1 MRRTMAALGLAGLV
15 GAGLYRARRDLL
27 GRGLG
32 LRPPEH
38 AVTVACD
45 LPIRMPDGVT
55 LYADHFRPQTA
66 GTYPTILI
74 RTPYGRPSETRLL
87 GPFGMPGPRLFAE
100 RGYHVL
106 VQGTRG
112 RYRSEGAF
120 VPFLHERADGRATLD
135 WIAAQPWFDGNLGM
149 WGASYLGYTQWAVAV
164 DGPPF
169 LKAIVPVT
177 TSSRFSRAFN
187 PAGVFSYESAL
198 RWTKILQA
206 TQPGRSLDVAALMRL
221 LSPQREAALRA
232 VFATSP
238 FAQADAATVGASV
251 PFFQRWLAEPAVDG
265 PYWRSVDP
273 PRDMRRVSAAVHLV
287 AGWHDLF
294 LAEQLAD
301 YIDLLAAGRT
311 PCLTVL
317 PRFHTEAALLVE
329 SVREGLWWFDAHL
342 KGQRE
347 LLERRA
353 VLLALMGSPE
363 WHAMDFWPPPAKLVR
378 FFLHAAGELTT
389 EAPSAPAAPET
400 TPRGVSHYRYDPHD
414 PTPALGGPVL
424 SAQAGARDQRPLE
437 VRPDLLTFTTA
448 PLLAA
453 VDVIGHVRLALYV
466 RSSLAYTDFV
476 GRLCVVHP
484 DGRSLN
490 VCEGIARVSP
500 GVGELQPDGSRRI
513 EIDMWATAMRFGV
526 GQRMRLHVCSAA
538 HPRWSANSGDGRPLQ
553 TGAPAGLVADQTVY
567 HDPGHPS
574 ALILPL
580 VSSAIRR
587 AMAGAGEP

>member
-1 MRRTMAALGLAGLV
+1 
-15 GAGLYRARRDLL
+15 
-27 GRGLG
+27 
-32 LRPPEH
+32 
-38 AVTVACD
+38 
-45 LPIRMPDGVT
+45 
-55 LYADHFRPQTA
+55 
-66 GTYPTILI
+66 
-74 RTPYGRPSETRLL
+74 PY
-87 GPFGMPGPRLFAE
+87 
-100 RGYHVL
+100 
-106 VQGTRG
+106 
-112 RYRSEGAF
+112 
-120 VPFLHERADGRATLD
+120 
-135 WIAAQPWFDGNLGM
+135 
-149 WGASYLGYTQWAVAV
+149 
-164 DGPPF
+164 
-169 LKAIVPVT
+169 
-177 TSSRFSRAFN
+177 
-187 PAGVFSYESAL
+187 
-198 RWTKILQA
+198 
-206 TQPGRSLDVAALMRL
+206 
-221 LSPQREAALRA
+221 
-232 VFATSP
+232 
-238 FAQADAATVGASV
+238 
-251 PFFQRWLAEPAVDG
+251 
-265 PYWRSVDP
+265 
-273 PRDMRRVSAAVHLV
+273 
-287 AGWHDLF
+287 
-294 LAEQLAD
+294 
-301 YIDLLAAGRT
+301 
-311 PCLTVL
+311 LTVL
-317 PRFHTEAALLVE
+317 PRYHTELALLFD

-353 VLLALMGSPE
+353 VRVALMGSRE
-363 WHAMDFWPPPAKLVR
+363 WHAMDFWPPPASMVR
-378 FFLHAAGELTT
+378 FLLHAEGGLATT
-389 EAPSAPAAPET
+389 LPSFSAPQSAS
-400 TPRGVSHYRYDPHD
+400 RYRYDPHD

-424 SAQAGARDQRPLE
+424 SPQAGVRDQHPLE
-437 VRPDLLTFTTA
+437 ARPDLLTFTTP
-448 PLLAA
+448 PLAAA